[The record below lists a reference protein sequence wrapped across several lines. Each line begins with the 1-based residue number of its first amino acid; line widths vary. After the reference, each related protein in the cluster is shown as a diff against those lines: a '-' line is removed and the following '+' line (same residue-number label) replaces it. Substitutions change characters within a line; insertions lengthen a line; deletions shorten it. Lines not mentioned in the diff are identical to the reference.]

1 MRVIRRLAFLT
12 LFVLLLPT
20 FASAGER
27 GRQEILPRLETTWI
41 WQVLTRPWIL
51 IAKAPEPDAGKGGGT
66 MDPDGN
72 PCSDP
77 LVSWLFCDPDD

>member
-12 LFVLLLPT
+12 VVVLLLPT

-27 GRQEILPRLETTWI
+27 GRQEILPRLESTWI

-51 IAKAPEPDAGKGGGT
+51 IAKAPAPDTNKGRGT
-66 MDPDGN
+66 MDPDGAPA
-72 PCSDP
+72 PCSEPECPND
-77 LVSWLFCDPDD
+77 

>member
-12 LFVLLLPT
+12 LVALLLPT

-27 GRQEILPRLETTWI
+27 SRQEILPRLESTWI

-51 IAKAPEPDAGKGGGT
+51 IAKAPTPDTEKGGGT
-66 MDPDGN
+66 MDPNGCPDPAA
-72 PCSDP
+72 PCNSHD
-77 LVSWLFCDPDD
+77 